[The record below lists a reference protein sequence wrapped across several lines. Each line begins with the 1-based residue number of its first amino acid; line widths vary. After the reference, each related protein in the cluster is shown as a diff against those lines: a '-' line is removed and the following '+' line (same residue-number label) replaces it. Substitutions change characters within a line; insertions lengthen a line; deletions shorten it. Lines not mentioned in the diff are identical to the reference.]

1 MYPQDALL
9 LFFAGAYAWT
19 WSFNLVKILAQRGF
33 VSVPMPFIVLDIAAG
48 LGPLVAALAVTSYE
62 AGGAGR
68 RALLGQL
75 LRWRVP
81 VQWYAV
87 AVLGPVALAAAAF
100 GGWVAT
106 GGSAPPAEALGHWT
120 LIPVFFVYI
129 LLAGGGV
136 DEELGWRG
144 YALPRLQQRHGAL
157 VASVI
162 LGLAWAGW
170 HIPAW
175 FTQGSG
181 QDAISFPVFVVSVT
195 AAAIVLT
202 WLYNSTGGS
211 LPVVVL
217 AHTIFD
223 LCTSGPWSRALF
235 TLPPGQSGL
244 DPFNL
249 LTAVVLIVA
258 LGVVLATDART
269 LTRRLSDATS
279 PTSRRPQI
287 TAE

>member
-1 MYPQDALL
+1 LL
-9 LFFAGAYAWT
+9 LYFVGAYAWT
-19 WSFNLVKILAQRGF
+19 WSLNLVKILAQRDI
-33 VSVPMPFIVLDIAAG
+33 VSVPVPFIVLDIAAG

-81 VQWYAV
+81 ARWYVV
-87 AVLGPVALAAAAF
+87 AVLGPIVLTATAF

-106 GGSAPPAEALGHWT
+106 GGSAPPADALAQWT
-120 LIPVFFVYI
+120 LLPVFFVYI

-144 YALPRLQQRHGAL
+144 YALPRLQQRYGAL
-157 VASVI
+157 IASVI
-162 LGLAWAGW
+162 LGLFWAGW

-181 QDAISFPVFVVSVT
+181 QNVISFPAFVVNVT
-195 AAAIVLT
+195 AAAIIFT
-202 WLYNSTGGS
+202 WLYNSTGAS
-211 LPVVVL
+211 LPVVIL

-223 LCTSGPWSRALF
+223 LCTTGPWSRALF
-235 TLPPGQSGL
+235 ALPPDQSGL

-249 LTAVVLIVA
+249 LTAAVLIA
-258 LGVVLATDART
+258 AIGVVLATDART
-269 LTRRLSDATS
+269 LTRRPSDAIS
-279 PTSRRPQI
+279 P
-287 TAE
+287 